1 MRKLSNRPGNK
12 IFPLVL
18 LVVFISYT
26 AEAESASPAL
36 SIVESFEEIY
46 LTVDIDDQAE
56 RIEPLLNEAELYR
69 DNNPNEAEAWFASAL
84 IRSAYA
90 QTQGLRALRLARTSR
105 DEFERAIVLDNS
117 ALGGY
122 SQAFLGRLYFTL
134 PGWPISFGNDD
145 KAEELLLEALSINS
159 ETAANNLYFALYLI
173 SQERYDEA
181 QDYLNRAKAAA
192 PRPEFPNWDAVL
204 QRDVERA
211 LAEVQ
216 NELQR

>member
-1 MRKLSNRPGNK
+1 MRKLSTRPDHK
-12 IFPLVL
+12 IFSLVL

-26 AEAESASPAL
+26 AGAESASPAL
-36 SIVESFEEIY
+36 AIVESFEEVY

-56 RIEPLLNEAELYR
+56 RIEPLLNEAERYR
-69 DNNPNEAEAWFASAL
+69 DNNPDEAEAWFASAL

-105 DEFERAIVLDNS
+105 DEFERAIELDSS

-134 PGWPISFGNDD
+134 PSWPISFGNDD
-145 KAEELLLEALSINS
+145 KAEELLMEALSINS
-159 ETAANNLYFALYLI
+159 ETAANNLYFGLYLI
-173 SQERYDEA
+173 TQDRYQEA

-204 QRDVERA
+204 QRDVEGA
-211 LAEVQ
+211 LTRVRS
-216 NELQR
+216 ELQH